1 MLPMIDHIHI
11 TVEDID
17 RAERFYIKNK
27 NRQESGRLPAASCLF
42 CCLLHPA
49 RRASASGFC
58 LFCAAARFG
67 GAREQRL

>member
-17 RAERFYIKNK
+17 RAERFYCKNK
-27 NRQESGRLPAASCLF
+27 NRQENGRLPAASCLF
-42 CCLLHPA
+42 CCLLHP
-49 RRASASGFC
+49 RRASAPGFC